1 MQEIYNYPLYTPSN
15 VATLSVVAVNVVI
28 ELVVL
33 LCMQEQRTSLNMQ
46 RRTFQHQDI
55 DHINWMKIYLT
66 LSILKERG
74 HVDKV
79 NT

>member
-1 MQEIYNYPLYTPSN
+1 MQEIHNYPLYTHSN